1 MSLCNRGQ
9 GPGDRAQGLNPSELI
24 ASSGPAPTP
33 YLCSAGE
40 NPAISL
46 QKLLAFSL
54 LLIAGLALAADPTPA
69 ANANPTDP
77 LWMVGIKA
85 FLVIFGLLTAFAYM
99 TLIERR
105 LLARIQIR
113 QGPNRVGPNG
123 LFQPIADAIKSI
135 FKEDIIVAR
144 ADKVI
149 FVMAPLISV
158 TFALL
163 TFGLIPFG
171 PKDAFFGYDPWVID
185 LDVGI
190 LYVFAVSEMA
200 IYGIFLAG
208 WASKSKY
215 SLLGSLR
222 SSASLI
228 SYELALGISLLA
240 PVLLVGSLNLREI
253 VEWQHQNGWLVLY
266 MLPAFAIFLLTS
278 MAEAARTPFD
288 LPEAEQELV
297 SGYNTEY
304 SSIKWALFQMAEYIH
319 LITASAMIPTIFLG
333 GWRMPGFLE
342 QIPLI
347 GGLFALPFVWMF
359 VKIALFLFFF
369 IWVRG
374 TLFRL
379 RYDQLMVFSWG
390 RLFPLALAWFMLAA
404 LVVAFKLPI
413 ATLGWLSL
421 LSLLVFSAYLILTA
435 KPKPRVSPRMG
446 AGD

>member
-1 MSLCNRGQ
+1 MKSCIPN
-9 GPGDRAQGLNPSELI
+9 
-24 ASSGPAPTP
+24 
-33 YLCSAGE
+33 
-40 NPAISL
+40 
-46 QKLLAFSL
+46 LLAEGQKQYWPSSRYGLF
-54 LLIAGLALAADPTPA
+54 ALALLASTAMAAETAPA
-69 ANANPTDP
+69 DQSPTDP

-113 QGPNRVGPNG
+113 QGPNRVGPDG
-123 LFQPIADAIKSI
+123 LLQPLADAIKSI
-135 FKEDIIVAR
+135 FKEDLVVAR
-144 ADKVI
+144 ADRVI
-149 FVMAPLISV
+149 FIMAPMISV

-171 PKDAFFGYDPWVID
+171 PKDAFFGYDPWVIN

-208 WASKSKY
+208 WASNSKY

-228 SYELALGISLLA
+228 SYELALGISLVA
-240 PVLLVGSLNLREI
+240 PVVLVGSLNLQSI
-253 VEWQHQNGWLVLY
+253 VNWQYENGWLILY

-319 LITASAMIPTIFLG
+319 LITAAALIPTIFLG
-333 GWRMPGFLE
+333 GWRMPGFME
-342 QIPLI
+342 QIPVI

-359 VKIALFLFFF
+359 AKIALFLFFF

-390 RLFPLALAWFMLAA
+390 RLFPFALAWFMVAA
-404 LVVAFKLPI
+404 FVVAFKLPI
-413 ATLGWLSL
+413 ATLAWLSL
-421 LSLLVFSAYLILTA
+421 LSLVVFSVYVILTA
-435 KPKPRVSPRMG
+435 KPRAVPRMT

>member
-1 MSLCNRGQ
+1 MNQTQQKHPRLGC
-9 GPGDRAQGLNPSELI
+9 
-24 ASSGPAPTP
+24 
-33 YLCSAGE
+33 
-40 NPAISL
+40 L
-46 QKLLAFSL
+46 QTRLAFGAPL
-54 LLIAGLALAADPTPA
+54 LAGLAVAAEATPA
-69 ANANPTDP
+69 ASSSATDP

-113 QGPNRVGPNG
+113 QGPNRVGPTG
-123 LFQPIADAIKSI
+123 LLQPLADAIKSI
-135 FKEDIIVAR
+135 FKEDLVVAR
-144 ADKVI
+144 ADKVV
-149 FVMAPLISV
+149 FVLAPMISV
-158 TFALL
+158 TFAVL

-185 LDVGI
+185 LDVGL
-190 LYVFAVSEMA
+190 LYVFAVSEIA

-208 WASKSKY
+208 WASNSKY

-253 VEWQHQNGWLVLY
+253 VEWQHQNGWLILY

-297 SGYNTEY
+297 GGYNTEY

-319 LITASAMIPTIFLG
+319 LITASALIPTIFLG
-333 GWRMPGFLE
+333 GWRMPGFME

-347 GGLFALPFVWMF
+347 GGLFALPYLWMF

-390 RLFPLALAWFMLAA
+390 RLFPLALAWFLLSA
-404 LVVAFKLPI
+404 LVVAFKWPV
-413 ATLGWLSL
+413 AVLGWLSL
-421 LSLLVFSAYLILTA
+421 LSLVIFSAYVILTA
-435 KPKPRVSPRMG
+435 KPKPRAMPRMG

>member
-1 MSLCNRGQ
+1 MKDKCPMPKVE
-9 GPGDRAQGLNPSELI
+9 GPKRLGS
-24 ASSGPAPTP
+24 TV
-33 YLCSAGE
+33 
-40 NPAISL
+40 
-46 QKLLAFSL
+46 QKLISSSATFVM
-54 LLIAGLALAADPTPA
+54 GTALAAQAAPA
-69 ANANPTDP
+69 DAEATDP

-113 QGPNRVGPNG
+113 QGPNRVGPDG
-123 LFQPIADAIKSI
+123 LLQPLADAIKSI
-135 FKEDIIVAR
+135 FKEDLVVTK

-149 FVMAPLISV
+149 FVMAPMISV
-158 TFALL
+158 TFAVL

-171 PKDAFFGYDPWVID
+171 PKDAFFGYDPWVIN

-208 WASKSKY
+208 WASNSKY

-228 SYELALGISLLA
+228 SYELALGVSLVA
-240 PVLLVGSLNLREI
+240 PVVLVGSLNLQHI
-253 VEWQHQNGWLVLY
+253 VNWQYENGWLILY

-297 SGYNTEY
+297 GGYNTEY

-319 LITASAMIPTIFLG
+319 LITAAALIPTIFLG
-333 GWRMPGFLE
+333 GWRMPGFME
-342 QIPLI
+342 QIPIL
-347 GGLFALPFVWMF
+347 GPLFALPYVWMF
-359 VKIALFLFFF
+359 AKIALFLFFF

-390 RLFPLALAWFMLAA
+390 RLFPFALAWFMVAA
-404 LVVAFKLPI
+404 FVVAFKLPT
-413 ATLGWLSL
+413 AVLGWLSL
-421 LSLLVFSAYLILTA
+421 LSMIAFSIYVILNA
-435 KPKPRVSPRMG
+435 RPKPSVVPRMG

>member
-1 MSLCNRGQ
+1 MNQTQRKHPRMGCLYTR
-9 GPGDRAQGLNPSELI
+9 
-24 ASSGPAPTP
+24 
-33 YLCSAGE
+33 
-40 NPAISL
+40 
-46 QKLLAFSL
+46 LAFGAPL
-54 LLIAGLALAADPTPA
+54 LAGLALAAEATPA
-69 ANANPTDP
+69 ASSSATDP
-77 LWMVGIKA
+77 LWMVGLKA

-113 QGPNRVGPNG
+113 QGPNRVGPDG
-123 LFQPIADAIKSI
+123 LLQPLADAIKSI
-135 FKEDIIVAR
+135 FKEDLVVSR
-144 ADKVI
+144 ADKVV
-149 FVMAPLISV
+149 FVLAPMISV
-158 TFALL
+158 TFAVL
-163 TFGLIPFG
+163 TFGLVPFG

-185 LDVGI
+185 LDVGL
-190 LYVFAVSEMA
+190 LYVFAVSEIA

-208 WASKSKY
+208 WASNSKY

-266 MLPAFAIFLLTS
+266 ALPAFAIFLLTS

-297 SGYNTEY
+297 GGYNTEY

-319 LITASAMIPTIFLG
+319 LITASALIPTLFLG
-333 GWRMPGFLE
+333 GWRMPGFME

-347 GGLFALPFVWMF
+347 GGLFALPYLWMF

-390 RLFPLALAWFMLAA
+390 RLFPLALAWFLLSAM
-404 LVVAFKLPI
+404 VVAFKWPV
-413 ATLGWLSL
+413 AVLGWLSL
-421 LSLLVFSAYLILTA
+421 LSLVVFSAYVILTA
-435 KPKPRVSPRMG
+435 KPKPRALPRMG

>member
-1 MSLCNRGQ
+1 MNQTQQKHPRLGC
-9 GPGDRAQGLNPSELI
+9 
-24 ASSGPAPTP
+24 
-33 YLCSAGE
+33 
-40 NPAISL
+40 L
-46 QKLLAFSL
+46 QTRLAFGAPL
-54 LLIAGLALAADPTPA
+54 LAGLAVAAEATPA
-69 ANANPTDP
+69 ASSSATDP

-113 QGPNRVGPNG
+113 QGPNRVGPTG
-123 LFQPIADAIKSI
+123 LLQPLADAIKSI
-135 FKEDIIVAR
+135 FKEDLVVAR
-144 ADKVI
+144 ADKVV
-149 FVMAPLISV
+149 FVLAPMISV
-158 TFALL
+158 TFAVL

-185 LDVGI
+185 LDVGL
-190 LYVFAVSEMA
+190 LYVFAVSEIA

-208 WASKSKY
+208 WASNSKY

-253 VEWQHQNGWLVLY
+253 VEWQHQNGWLILY

-297 SGYNTEY
+297 GGYNTEY

-319 LITASAMIPTIFLG
+319 LITASALIPTIFLG
-333 GWRMPGFLE
+333 GWRMPGFME

-347 GGLFALPFVWMF
+347 GGLFALPYLWMF

-390 RLFPLALAWFMLAA
+390 RLFPLALAWFLLSA
-404 LVVAFKLPI
+404 LVVAFKWPV
-413 ATLGWLSL
+413 AVLGWLSL
-421 LSLLVFSAYLILTA
+421 LSLVVFSAYVILTA
-435 KPKPRVSPRMG
+435 KPKPRAMPRMG

>member
-1 MSLCNRGQ
+1 
-9 GPGDRAQGLNPSELI
+9 
-24 ASSGPAPTP
+24 
-33 YLCSAGE
+33 
-40 NPAISL
+40 
-46 QKLLAFSL
+46 
-54 LLIAGLALAADPTPA
+54 
-69 ANANPTDP
+69 
-77 LWMVGIKA
+77 MVGIKA

-113 QGPNRVGPNG
+113 QGPNRVGPTG
-123 LFQPIADAIKSI
+123 LLQPLADAIKSI
-135 FKEDIIVAR
+135 FKEDLVVAR
-144 ADKVI
+144 ADKVV
-149 FVMAPLISV
+149 FVLAPMISV
-158 TFALL
+158 TFAVL

-185 LDVGI
+185 LDVGL
-190 LYVFAVSEMA
+190 LYVFAVSEIA

-208 WASKSKY
+208 WASNSKY

-253 VEWQHQNGWLVLY
+253 VEWQHQNGWLILY

-297 SGYNTEY
+297 GGYNTEY

-319 LITASAMIPTIFLG
+319 LITASALIPTIFLG
-333 GWRMPGFLE
+333 GWRMPGFME

-347 GGLFALPFVWMF
+347 GGLFALPYLWMF

-390 RLFPLALAWFMLAA
+390 RLFPLALAWFLLSA
-404 LVVAFKLPI
+404 LVVAFKWPV
-413 ATLGWLSL
+413 AVLGWLSL
-421 LSLLVFSAYLILTA
+421 LSLVVFSAYVILTA
-435 KPKPRVSPRMG
+435 KPKPRAMPRMG

>member
-1 MSLCNRGQ
+1 MNQTQQKHPR
-9 GPGDRAQGLNPSELI
+9 PG
-24 ASSGPAPTP
+24 
-33 YLCSAGE
+33 C
-40 NPAISL
+40 L
-46 QKLLAFSL
+46 QTRLAFGAPL
-54 LLIAGLALAADPTPA
+54 LAGLAVAAEATPA
-69 ANANPTDP
+69 ASSSATDP

-113 QGPNRVGPNG
+113 QGPNRVGPTG
-123 LFQPIADAIKSI
+123 LLQPLADAIKSI
-135 FKEDIIVAR
+135 FKEDLVVAR
-144 ADKVI
+144 ADKVV
-149 FVMAPLISV
+149 FVLAPMISV
-158 TFALL
+158 TFAVL

-185 LDVGI
+185 LDVGL
-190 LYVFAVSEMA
+190 LYVFAVSEIA

-208 WASKSKY
+208 WASNSKY

-253 VEWQHQNGWLVLY
+253 VEWQHQNGWLILY

-297 SGYNTEY
+297 GGYNTEY

-319 LITASAMIPTIFLG
+319 LITASALIPTIFLG
-333 GWRMPGFLE
+333 GWRMPGFME

-347 GGLFALPFVWMF
+347 GGLFALPYLWMF

-390 RLFPLALAWFMLAA
+390 RLFPLALAWFLLSA
-404 LVVAFKLPI
+404 LVVAFKWPV
-413 ATLGWLSL
+413 AVLGWLSL
-421 LSLLVFSAYLILTA
+421 LSLVIFSAYVILTA
-435 KPKPRVSPRMG
+435 KPKPRAMPRMG

>member
-1 MSLCNRGQ
+1 MKDECPKPRVES
-9 GPGDRAQGLNPSELI
+9 PGRLR
-24 ASSGPAPTP
+24 SSV
-33 YLCSAGE
+33 
-40 NPAISL
+40 
-46 QKLLAFSL
+46 QKLILSSATFVM
-54 LLIAGLALAADPTPA
+54 GTALAAQAAPA
-69 ANANPTDP
+69 DADATDP

-113 QGPNRVGPNG
+113 QGPNRVGPDG
-123 LFQPIADAIKSI
+123 LLQPLADAIKSI
-135 FKEDIIVAR
+135 FKEDLIVTR
-144 ADKVI
+144 ADRVI
-149 FVMAPLISV
+149 FVLAPMISV

-171 PKDAFFGYDPWVID
+171 PKDAFFGYDPWVIN

-208 WASKSKY
+208 WASNSKY

-228 SYELALGISLLA
+228 SYELALGISLVA
-240 PVLLVGSLNLREI
+240 PVVLVGSLNLQQI
-253 VEWQHQNGWLVLY
+253 VNWQYENGWLILY

-297 SGYNTEY
+297 GGYNTEY

-319 LITASAMIPTIFLG
+319 LITAAALIPTIFLG
-333 GWRMPGFLE
+333 GWRMPGFME
-342 QIPLI
+342 QIPII
-347 GGLFALPFVWMF
+347 GGLFALPYLWMF

-390 RLFPLALAWFMLAA
+390 RLFPLALLWFLLSAM
-404 LVVAFKLPI
+404 VVALQWPV
-413 ATLGWLSL
+413 AVLGWLSL
-421 LSLLVFSAYLILTA
+421 LSLVLFSAYVILTA
-435 KPKPRVSPRMG
+435 KPKPRAMPGVG

>member
-1 MSLCNRGQ
+1 MK
-9 GPGDRAQGLNPSELI
+9 
-24 ASSGPAPTP
+24 TP
-33 YLCSAGE
+33 YLLGVTLFFGA
-40 NPAISL
+40 A
-46 QKLLAFSL
+46 
-54 LLIAGLALAADPTPA
+54 ALAAEAGPA
-69 ANANPTDP
+69 QATDP
-77 LWMVGIKA
+77 LWMVGLKA

-113 QGPNRVGPNG
+113 QGPNRVGPTG
-123 LFQPIADAIKSI
+123 LLQPLADAIKSI
-135 FKEDIIVAR
+135 FKEDLVVSR
-144 ADKVI
+144 ADKVV
-149 FVMAPLISV
+149 FVLAPMISV
-158 TFALL
+158 TFAVM

-171 PKDAFFGYDPWVID
+171 PKDAFFGYDPWVIN

-208 WASKSKY
+208 WASNSKY

-228 SYELALGISLLA
+228 SYELALGISLVA
-240 PVLLVGSLNLREI
+240 PVVLVGSLNLQNI
-253 VEWQHQNGWLVLY
+253 VNWQYENGWLILY

-297 SGYNTEY
+297 GGYNTEY

-319 LITASAMIPTIFLG
+319 LITAAALIPTIFLG

-342 QIPLI
+342 QIPIL
-347 GGLFALPFVWMF
+347 GPLFALPYVWMF
-359 VKIALFLFFF
+359 AKIALFLFFF

-390 RLFPLALAWFMLAA
+390 RLFPLALAWFIVAA
-404 LVVAFKLPI
+404 FVVAFKLPI
-413 ATLGWLSL
+413 TVLGWLSL
-421 LSLLVFSAYLILTA
+421 LSMIAFSVYVILNA
-435 KPKPRVSPRMG
+435 RPKPGAVPRVG
-446 AGD
+446 AAD

>member
-1 MSLCNRGQ
+1 MKDECPKPRVES
-9 GPGDRAQGLNPSELI
+9 PGRLR
-24 ASSGPAPTP
+24 SSV
-33 YLCSAGE
+33 
-40 NPAISL
+40 
-46 QKLLAFSL
+46 QKLILSSATFVM
-54 LLIAGLALAADPTPA
+54 GTALAAQAAPA
-69 ANANPTDP
+69 DADATDP

-113 QGPNRVGPNG
+113 QGPNRVGPDG
-123 LFQPIADAIKSI
+123 LLQPLADAIKSI
-135 FKEDIIVAR
+135 FKEDLIVAR
-144 ADKVI
+144 ADRVI
-149 FVMAPLISV
+149 FVLAPMISV
-158 TFALL
+158 TFAVL

-171 PKDAFFGYDPWVID
+171 PKDAFFGYDPWVIN

-208 WASKSKY
+208 WASNSKY

-228 SYELALGISLLA
+228 SYELALGISLVA
-240 PVLLVGSLNLREI
+240 PVVLVGSLNLQQI
-253 VEWQHQNGWLVLY
+253 VNWQYENGWLILY

-297 SGYNTEY
+297 GGYNTEY

-319 LITASAMIPTIFLG
+319 LITAAALIPTIFLG
-333 GWRMPGFLE
+333 GWRMPGFME
-342 QIPLI
+342 QIPII
-347 GGLFALPFVWMF
+347 GGLFALPYLWMF

-390 RLFPLALAWFMLAA
+390 RLFPLALAWFLLSAM
-404 LVVAFKLPI
+404 VVALQWPV
-413 ATLGWLSL
+413 AVLGWLSL
-421 LSLLVFSAYLILTA
+421 LSLVLFSAYVILTA
-435 KPKPRVSPRMG
+435 KPKPRAMPGVG

>member
-1 MSLCNRGQ
+1 MSQ
-9 GPGDRAQGLNPSELI
+9 AQDLRKGWAPNPRYLGLAVGALPM
-24 ASSGPAPTP
+24 
-33 YLCSAGE
+33 
-40 NPAISL
+40 
-46 QKLLAFSL
+46 
-54 LLIAGLALAADPTPA
+54 AGLAMAAEATPA
-69 ANANPTDP
+69 AQLSATDP
-77 LWMVGIKA
+77 LWMVGLKA

-113 QGPNRVGPNG
+113 QGPNRVGPLG
-123 LFQPIADAIKSI
+123 LLQPLADAIKSI
-135 FKEDIIVAR
+135 FKEDLVVSR
-144 ADKVI
+144 ADKVVFI
-149 FVMAPLISV
+149 LAPMISV
-158 TFALL
+158 TFAVL

-171 PKDAFFGYDPWVID
+171 PKDAFFGYDPWVIN
-185 LDVGI
+185 LDVGL
-190 LYVFAVSEMA
+190 LYVFAVSEIA

-208 WASKSKY
+208 WASNSKY
-215 SLLGSLR
+215 ALLGSLR

-240 PVLLVGSLNLREI
+240 PVLLVGSLNLQEI
-253 VEWQHQNGWLVLY
+253 VEWQHQNGWLILY

-297 SGYNTEY
+297 GGYNTEY

-319 LITASAMIPTIFLG
+319 LITASALIPTIFLG
-333 GWRMPGFLE
+333 GWRMPGFME

-347 GGLFALPFVWMF
+347 GGLFALPYLWMF
-359 VKIALFLFFF
+359 AKIALFLFFF

-374 TLFRL
+374 TFFRL

-390 RLFPLALAWFMLAA
+390 RLFPLALVWFLLSA
-404 LVVAFKLPI
+404 LVVAFKWPVAL
-413 ATLGWLSL
+413 LGWLSL
-421 LSLLVFSAYLILTA
+421 LSLVVFSAYVILTA
-435 KPKPRVSPRMG
+435 KPKPMPRMG

>member
-1 MSLCNRGQ
+1 MNQTQRKHPRMGCLYTR
-9 GPGDRAQGLNPSELI
+9 
-24 ASSGPAPTP
+24 
-33 YLCSAGE
+33 
-40 NPAISL
+40 
-46 QKLLAFSL
+46 LAFGAPL
-54 LLIAGLALAADPTPA
+54 LAGLALAAEATPA
-69 ANANPTDP
+69 ASSSATDP
-77 LWMVGIKA
+77 LWMVGLKA

-113 QGPNRVGPNG
+113 QGPNRVGPDG
-123 LFQPIADAIKSI
+123 LLQPLADAIKSI
-135 FKEDIIVAR
+135 FKEDLVVAR
-144 ADKVI
+144 ADKVV
-149 FVMAPLISV
+149 FVLAPMISV
-158 TFALL
+158 TFAVL

-190 LYVFAVSEMA
+190 LYVFAVSEIA

-208 WASKSKY
+208 WASNSKY

-266 MLPAFAIFLLTS
+266 ALPAFAIFLLTS

-297 SGYNTEY
+297 GGYNTEY

-319 LITASAMIPTIFLG
+319 LITASALIPTLFLG
-333 GWRMPGFLE
+333 GWRMPGFME

-347 GGLFALPFVWMF
+347 GGLFALPYLWMF

-390 RLFPLALAWFMLAA
+390 RLFPLALAWFLLSAM
-404 LVVAFKLPI
+404 VVAFKWPV
-413 ATLGWLSL
+413 AVLGWLSL
-421 LSLLVFSAYLILTA
+421 LSLVVFSAYVILTA
-435 KPKPRVSPRMG
+435 KPKPRALPRMG